1 MSEDVRIGI
10 IGIVIEDASK
20 TDEVNSILH
29 SYAKLFAG
37 RMGLPFREKNLAVI
51 TLIAEG
57 TNDEISSFTGKLGRI
72 KGISVKSM
80 MTKVKG

>member
-1 MSEDVRIGI
+1 MKEDVRIGI
-10 IGIVIEDASK
+10 IGIVIEDANK
-20 TDEVNSILH
+20 TDEVNAVLH
-29 SYAKLFAG
+29 THANLFAG
-37 RMGLPFREKNLAVI
+37 RMGIPFKEKNLAVI